1 MKTSLTAPALKIIVP
16 AILAATLAAC
26 GGDDNNS
33 SNNNAD
39 DNTNTDTNTGNNT
52 DTGNETNNSP
62 TLADLGIEC
71 ETVTTATDTS
81 VSGTL
86 ELSVVDTY
94 VSGNEF
100 DTASAEIVSYDKC
113 SDKLYVVNA
122 EDATVDVLSLA
133 QTTSAPAKHGTIDLS
148 AAATA
153 AGIEIGAANSVSAK
167 QGLVAVAIEADTKQD
182 NGLIALYRSDTL
194 ALIGTYTAGALPDM
208 VTLSEDARYILTAN
222 EGEPSGDYTNDP
234 EGSVTIVDLKNGFG
248 PDDAVVS
255 QVSFADFNVGGSR
268 ADEVPADVRLPGP
281 AGTTVAQDLEPEY
294 LALNSDGTVAWVAM
308 QENNA
313 VAIIDVANATVEGM
327 KGLGKK
333 SWSPASENEL
343 DASNKDDGTGQFD
356 SYEQLVGLYMPDT
369 IVSVEIDGETYIL
382 TANEGDG
389 REYIYETTQQACD
402 AAGHEWDGD
411 DFAPGGDDEDADAY
425 ANEEDDC
432 ISWIDEARGGDIE
445 ELVADAHPLKAAL
458 DDNDQLK
465 RIKVTTDQAEYA
477 AADDI
482 VTFGARSFSIWDAA
496 GDLVYDSGDVIAK
509 QVYDVD
515 PEDFNSTNDENDS
528 GDNRSDD
535 KGTEPEAI
543 EVAQIGDRFFAFV
556 GLERQGG
563 VMVFDITDPT
573 DPEYQSYLNNRDFDA
588 PVCTVVDGTE
598 CDNDT
603 YSVDAGDLG
612 PESIEYFTR
621 EGKHFIA
628 VGNEVSGTTT
638 VYSIGFQDIR

>member
-234 EGSVTIVDLKNGFG
+234 EGSVTIVDLQNGFG

-343 DASNKDDGTGQFD
+343 DASNKDDGTGEFD

-509 QVYDVD
+509 NVFAID
-515 PEDFNSTNDENDS
+515 PDDFNSTNDENDS

-638 VYSIGFQDIR
+638 MYSIGFQDIR

>member
-1 MKTSLTAPALKIIVP
+1 
-16 AILAATLAAC
+16 
-26 GGDDNNS
+26 
-33 SNNNAD
+33 
-39 DNTNTDTNTGNNT
+39 
-52 DTGNETNNSP
+52 
-62 TLADLGIEC
+62 
-71 ETVTTATDTS
+71 
-81 VSGTL
+81 
-86 ELSVVDTY
+86 
-94 VSGNEF
+94 
-100 DTASAEIVSYDKC
+100 
-113 SDKLYVVNA
+113 
-122 EDATVDVLSLA
+122 
-133 QTTSAPAKHGTIDLS
+133 
-148 AAATA
+148 
-153 AGIEIGAANSVSAK
+153 
-167 QGLVAVAIEADTKQD
+167 
-182 NGLIALYRSDTL
+182 
-194 ALIGTYTAGALPDM
+194 
-208 VTLSEDARYILTAN
+208 
-222 EGEPSGDYTNDP
+222 
-234 EGSVTIVDLKNGFG
+234 
-248 PDDAVVS
+248 
-255 QVSFADFNVGGSR
+255 
-268 ADEVPADVRLPGP
+268 
-281 AGTTVAQDLEPEY
+281 
-294 LALNSDGTVAWVAM
+294 M

-343 DASNKDDGTGQFD
+343 DASNKDDGTGEFD

-509 QVYDVD
+509 NVFAID
-515 PEDFNSTNDENDS
+515 PDDFNSTNDENDS